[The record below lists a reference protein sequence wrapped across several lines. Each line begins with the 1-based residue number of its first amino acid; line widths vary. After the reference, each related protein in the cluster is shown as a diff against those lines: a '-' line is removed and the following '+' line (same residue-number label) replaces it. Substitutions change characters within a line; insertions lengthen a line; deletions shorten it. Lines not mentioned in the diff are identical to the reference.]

1 MLDESLVFHKTE
13 LGQAEIAGTARTLQ
27 GRLRRAL
34 IMVDG
39 ARTVAQLAPLVRPGE
54 LDGILEE
61 LQAGGFISLA
71 GGTLAD
77 LLPGGG
83 SGDAPAAAPGPDAA
97 ERFDR
102 ARRLAMREVMDR
114 LGPNGDEL
122 ALLIERCR
130 GASDLRAAMRDAERI
145 LSGFIGAAAARD
157 FAQRI
162 GRELG

>member
-1 MLDESLVFHKTE
+1 MFDETLVFHKTA
-13 LGQAEIAGTARTLQ
+13 LGQAEIAGTVRTLQ

-34 IMVDG
+34 ILVDG
-39 ARTVAQLAPLVRPGE
+39 ARTVGQIAPLVRPGE

-77 LLPGGG
+77 LLPGAGAG
-83 SGDAPAAAPGPDAA
+83 APPAGPDDA
-97 ERFDR
+97 EKFER

-122 ALLIERCR
+122 AVLIERCK
-130 GASDLRAAMRDAERI
+130 GPPELRAVMRDAERI
-145 LSGFIGAAAARD
+145 LAVYIGAAAARD
-157 FAQRI
+157 FAQRV
-162 GRELG
+162 GRDLG